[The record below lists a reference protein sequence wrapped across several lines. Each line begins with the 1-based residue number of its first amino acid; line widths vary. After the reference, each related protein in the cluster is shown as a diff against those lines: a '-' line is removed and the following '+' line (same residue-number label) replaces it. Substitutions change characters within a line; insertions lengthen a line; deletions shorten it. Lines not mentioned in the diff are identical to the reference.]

1 MKAGVISQARGSA
14 YIEQQDTKVICAVYG
29 PHEYQRKE
37 GFSMNGKLRCE
48 VKYATFS
55 CRQRGS
61 HLKDN
66 REKEAA
72 LVIQQALEPAVCLVC

>member
-1 MKAGVISQARGSA
+1 MISQARGSA
-14 YIEQQDTKVICAVYG
+14 YIEQHNTKVICAVYG
-29 PHEYQRKE
+29 PHEYQRRE
-37 GFSMNGKLRCE
+37 GFSMKGKLKCE

-61 HLKDN
+61 HQTDN

-72 LVIQQALEPAVCLVC
+72 LVIQQALEPAVCLVGSSV